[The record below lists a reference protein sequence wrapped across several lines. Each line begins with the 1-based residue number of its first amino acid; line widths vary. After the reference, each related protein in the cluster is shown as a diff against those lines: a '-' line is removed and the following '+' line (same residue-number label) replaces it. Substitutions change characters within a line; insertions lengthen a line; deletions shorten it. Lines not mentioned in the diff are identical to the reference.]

1 MRKIILAIFFAF
13 LCAPALAD
21 DVSQAVLQ
29 RVAKYISA
37 LGNYSAEFDVVAE
50 SYETKGEYAVSGDS
64 YYISVDNVEVY
75 SDGKLRYEIENS
87 RKEVS
92 IDNMN
97 LESNNILENPT
108 RCFDFVGSGY
118 TSEVQGRSG
127 GDVTIYLR
135 STSEDVEGEIYLT
148 VEEKSGRPRR
158 IVYVLYDDKIE
169 VGILNL
175 ASRKQPAPRFD
186 SGKYKDYEI
195 IDFR

>member
-21 DVSQAVLQ
+21 NASQAVLQ

-108 RCFDFVGSGY
+108 RCFDFVDSGY

-169 VGILNL
+169 VEILNL